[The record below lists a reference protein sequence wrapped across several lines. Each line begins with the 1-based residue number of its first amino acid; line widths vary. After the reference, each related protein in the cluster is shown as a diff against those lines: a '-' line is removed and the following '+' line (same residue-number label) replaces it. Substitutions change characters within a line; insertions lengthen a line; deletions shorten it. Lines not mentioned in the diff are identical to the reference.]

1 MDTDSVTDR
10 ATVGPYTIATPSAK
24 EAVLVANTPSFLLDR
39 LRKDIAV
46 QFVLDNMKPHEIVA
60 ALREGLANPPS
71 DPVALVPLYV
81 YLIALL
87 SIDPGEQKIWS
98 EIRSLDL
105 SRLEW
110 AETIRGLVLADA
122 VPTTTMEFT
131 LPSTLKP

>member
-1 MDTDSVTDR
+1 MDTNSTPDR

-81 YLIALL
+81 YLVAL
-87 SIDPGEQKIWS
+87 SSVDPSEQKIWN
-98 EIRSLDL
+98 ELRSLDL

-110 AETIRGLVLADA
+110 AETIRSLVLADA
-122 VPTTTMEFT
+122 VPTTTMDFT
-131 LPSTLKP
+131 FASPLRP